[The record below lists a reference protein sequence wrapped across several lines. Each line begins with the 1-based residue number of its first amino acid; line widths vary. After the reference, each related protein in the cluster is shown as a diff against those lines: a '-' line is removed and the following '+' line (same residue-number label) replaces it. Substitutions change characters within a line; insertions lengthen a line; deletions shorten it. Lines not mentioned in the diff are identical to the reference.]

1 MHLHRGTSCLFI
13 GICTTVRTQRY
24 QAEHLG
30 IISGLRG
37 EDVGDERKEILGCCA
52 FAPPPSRIRN
62 LPADGSNFR
71 ENSPDNEDDTEE
83 N

>member
-1 MHLHRGTSCLFI
+1 MLKPGPWARFAFTLIINLRAWIHLHRGTSCLFI
-13 GICTTVRTQRY
+13 GICTTVRAQRY

-52 FAPPPSRIRN
+52 FAPSLKN
-62 LPADGSNFR
+62 
-71 ENSPDNEDDTEE
+71 
-83 N
+83 